1 MKNSKQKSIKRKGK
15 TCKNGSG
22 NMRPN
27 SLKSLLYFARIY
39 FNQRG
44 RTEEEA
50 QAFFDFYVVNK
61 WHISA
66 GKLIANW
73 KAAANNWIW
82 DCRLNEQLSDK
93 SSSWSIVRSRQ
104 QLIKRIF
111 FEFQ

>member
-1 MKNSKQKSIKRKGK
+1 MKNSEQKSIKKKGK
-15 TCKNGSG
+15 VGKNGSG
-22 NMRPN
+22 NMQPN
-27 SLKSLLYFARIY
+27 SPKFLLYFVQIY

-61 WHISA
+61 WQISA
-66 GKLIANW
+66 EKLIANW

-82 DCRLNEQLSDK
+82 DRRLYEQIANR
-93 SSSWSIVRSRQ
+93 SSSWSIVRNRQ
-104 QLIKRIF
+104 QLVKRKF